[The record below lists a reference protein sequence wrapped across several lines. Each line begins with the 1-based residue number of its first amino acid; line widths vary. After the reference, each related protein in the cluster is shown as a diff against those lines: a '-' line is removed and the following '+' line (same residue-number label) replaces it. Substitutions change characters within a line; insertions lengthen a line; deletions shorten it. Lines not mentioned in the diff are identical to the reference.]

1 MKDERKA
8 ERRKR
13 LKLEREYR
21 EHVKKKERL
30 RAFLT
35 YIRSILPLV
44 RECESANNTSSI
56 K

>member
-1 MKDERKA
+1 MRDEKKA

-13 LKLEREYR
+13 LRLEREYR
-21 EHVKKKERL
+21 EHVKRKERL

-35 YIRSILPLV
+35 YIRTILPLV
-44 RECESANNTSSI
+44 RECERDNNTSPI